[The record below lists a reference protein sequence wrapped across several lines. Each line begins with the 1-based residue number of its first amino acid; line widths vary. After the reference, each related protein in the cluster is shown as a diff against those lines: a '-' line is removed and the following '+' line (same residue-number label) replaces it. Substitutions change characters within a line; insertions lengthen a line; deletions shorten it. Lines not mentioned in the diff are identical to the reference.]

1 MQPVH
6 FEVLDADGLETAL
19 DWAAAE
25 GWNPGVDDATPF
37 LAADAGGFLG
47 AFVDGV
53 LAVTVSLVRYDDTF
67 AFGGFY
73 IAAPGHRGQGIARAL
88 SRVALGRAAG
98 CVVGLDAVLEQES
111 TYARDGFV
119 TAHGTTRYTGTSACG
134 PAPSVVSIDARS
146 LGVEVLAEYERPLFP
161 APRAPFLAAW
171 LAMPSAVSRAVVE
184 DGVLRGWGLR
194 RRCRSGHKV
203 GPLFADSSDVAD
215 ALWRELVH
223 GIDGP
228 VSIDVPDPNPGG
240 RALVDRHGLVPVF
253 STRRMY
259 RGAAPVL
266 DLDRVFGVTT
276 LELG

>member
-6 FEVLDADGLETAL
+6 IEVLDAGGLETAL

-37 LAADAGGFLG
+37 LAADPDGFLG
-47 AFVDGV
+47 AYVDGV
-53 LAVTVSLVRYDDTF
+53 LAVTVSLVRYDDRF

-88 SRVALGRAAG
+88 SRAALDRAAG
-98 CVVGLDAVLEQES
+98 CVVGLDAVLEQEA

-119 TAHGTTRYTGTSACG
+119 TAYGTTRYTGTSNPG
-134 PAPSVVSIDARS
+134 SAPSDVAIDARS

-161 APRAPFLAAW
+161 ASRRPFLAAW
-171 LAMPSAVSRAVVE
+171 LAMPSAVSRAVVD

-203 GPLFADSSDVAD
+203 GPLFADSPDVAD
-215 ALWRELVH
+215 TLWRELVQ

-228 VSIDVPDPNPGG
+228 VSIDVPDPNPGS
-240 RALVDRHGLVPVF
+240 RVLVDRHGLVPVF

-259 RGAAPVL
+259 RGAAPAL
-266 DLDRVFGVTT
+266 DLDRVYGVTT